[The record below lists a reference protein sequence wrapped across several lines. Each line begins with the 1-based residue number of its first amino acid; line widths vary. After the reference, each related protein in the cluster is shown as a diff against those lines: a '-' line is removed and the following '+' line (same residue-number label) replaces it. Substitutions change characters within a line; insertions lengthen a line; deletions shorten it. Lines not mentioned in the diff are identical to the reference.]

1 MTEREILL
9 ANNRDQSKYRIVTGA
24 ETLGELQEAIGRNE
38 GVYKMVDGAWISN
51 PRPIDISGLTFT
63 EGITKTQLLTP
74 DSQLPTNVSF
84 KGQVTNNLVMLLT
97 NTNKQIRSGAIDRK
111 EAYRI
116 IKEKGLQQAILDG
129 EGQNFTRVKTDVLER
144 YINVHAEV
152 LEETREELKNLGSE
166 KKEAAAPEKKVK
178 PAPHAGTVEWFY
190 DGLKK
195 MTEENLLNADDIAAI
210 AELTEE
216 LAARMHEEK
225 PVVTASDIDKMM
237 SICQ

>member
-1 MTEREILL
+1 MIEREILL

-38 GVYKMVDGAWISN
+38 GVYKMVEGAWVSN
-51 PRPIDISGLTFT
+51 PSPIDISGLTFT

-97 NTNKQIRSGAIDRK
+97 NTNKQIRLGAIDRK

-152 LEETREELKNLGSE
+152 LEETREELKNLEG
-166 KKEAAAPEKKVK
+166 KKEDAAPEKKVK

-195 MTEENLLNADDIAAI
+195 MTKENLLNADDIAAI

-216 LAARMHEEK
+216 LAARMYEER
-225 PVVTASDIDKMM
+225 PAVTVSDIDEMM
-237 SICQ
+237 IICQ

>member
-1 MTEREILL
+1 MLKDILEYAVSSLPL
-9 ANNRDQSKYRIVTGA
+9 ASGKFPQV
-24 ETLGELQEAIGRNE
+24 
-38 GVYKMVDGAWISN
+38 
-51 PRPIDISGLTFT
+51 SGLTFT

-97 NTNKQIRSGAIDRK
+97 NTNKQIRSGAMDRK

-144 YINVHAEV
+144 YINIHAEV
-152 LEETREELKNLGSE
+152 LEETREEFKNLGNG
-166 KKEAAAPEKKVK
+166 KEEVVSTPEKKVK
-178 PAPHAGTVEWFY
+178 PAPHASTVEWFY

-195 MTEENLLNADDIAAI
+195 MTKECLLIADDIAAI
-210 AELTEE
+210 AELTTE
-216 LAARMHEEK
+216 LAARMLEEK
-225 PVVTASDIDKMM
+225 PAVTASDIDEMM